1 MPARRGKADKKKR
14 PPAQRKAQKL
24 GGDYLAGVGDCEGGG
39 AAGVTGCDF
48 VVEGLTPDRTDFAPP
63 ERAAKTDK
71 VIEVIMNRTVDHVVA
86 LERAVA
92 APRGPN
98 AVWLP

>member
-1 MPARRGKADKKKR
+1 MPVRQEEPDQKKR
-14 PPAQRKAQKL
+14 PSAERKARKL
-24 GGDYLAGVGDCEGGG
+24 GGDYLAGVGDCAGGG
-39 AAGVTGCDF
+39 ATGATGCDF
-48 VVEGLTPDRTDFAPP
+48 VVEGFTPDRTDLAPP

-71 VIEVIMNRTVDHVVA
+71 VIEVIMKRTVDHVVA